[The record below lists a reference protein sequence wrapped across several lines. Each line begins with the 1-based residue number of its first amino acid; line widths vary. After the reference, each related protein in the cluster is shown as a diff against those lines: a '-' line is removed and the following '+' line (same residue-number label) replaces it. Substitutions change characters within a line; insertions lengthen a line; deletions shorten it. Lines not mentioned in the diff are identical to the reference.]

1 MEKEYRCWW
10 YKTQVSRCIQL
21 SKTNTI
27 CSYFGELFNKSR
39 DHSWFL
45 TPKDVRWFFHVVRLW
60 KAIKKLGPLV
70 SSRLSFVVSNG
81 QRVSFWKDKWCG
93 TTPLCDSFP
102 SLFALAT
109 PKEAWV
115 KDVWIVSQ
123 SREMGGVAALASLG
137 LSMIGR
143 WMRWRG
149 YCYVCVGREWIWMR
163 RIGCSDWNWRTETS
177 W

>member
-1 MEKEYRCWW
+1 MS
-10 YKTQVSRCIQL
+10 TCIRS

-123 SREMGGVAALASLG
+123 SREMGGVAALPRFS
-137 LSMIGR
+137 R
-143 WMRWRG
+143 PFN
-149 YCYVCVGREWIWMR
+149 
-163 RIGCSDWNWRTETS
+163 DWEMDEVERLLLCLCGKRVNLDEEDRVQ
-177 W
+177 